1 MVLPGEPN
9 LGWAFIHCY
18 SGRVTGD
25 ISRRLRVCVE
35 LLRSG
40 YPVSAEEVGGGSVV
54 ISLFL
59 LIRGGKITGGQWE
72 LRGLMNGWGARE
84 GRH

>member
-1 MVLPGEPN
+1 M
-9 LGWAFIHCY
+9 
-18 SGRVTGD
+18 
-25 ISRRLRVCVE
+25 CVE

-59 LIRGGKITGGQWE
+59 LIRGGKITGGQWD
-72 LRGLMNGWGARE
+72 LRSLMNGWGARE
-84 GRH
+84 RRH